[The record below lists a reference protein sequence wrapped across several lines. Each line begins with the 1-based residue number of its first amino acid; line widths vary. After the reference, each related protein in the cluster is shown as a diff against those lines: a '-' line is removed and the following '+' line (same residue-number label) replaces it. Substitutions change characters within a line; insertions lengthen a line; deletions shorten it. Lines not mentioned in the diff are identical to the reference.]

1 MMTDTTTDA
10 AASTAPAIS
19 PEIQAQLDSITEIKA
34 ENQRLTAKIEE
45 ANKHNKA
52 AETESKRLARE
63 KAEAEGNF
71 KQLFESS
78 EAERTQLQS
87 QLQGM
92 ADQTANEKRNTAA
105 LRLAVDLAGSES
117 NAGIL
122 ADCVA
127 KRLKFVD
134 NMLKVVDESGNLT
147 VSTIDDLKKEFAN
160 SARFSSLLKGNQSS
174 GGGAAGGS
182 NGSGAAP
189 SITRSEF
196 DSLDANARMKFVKS
210 GGKLND

>member
-1 MMTDTTTDA
+1 MTDIID
-10 AASTAPAIS
+10 APAIS
-19 PEIQAQLDSITEIKA
+19 PETQAQLDSITEIKL
-34 ENQRLTAKIEE
+34 ENERLTAKIEE

-52 AETESKRLARE
+52 AETEAKRLARE

-78 EAERTQLQS
+78 EAERKQLQS

-92 ADQTANEKRNTAA
+92 ADQSASEKGNTAA
-105 LRLAVDLAGSES
+105 LRLAMDLAGSE
-117 NAGIL
+117 NDAVLL
-122 ADCVA
+122 ADYIA

-134 NMLKVVDESGNLT
+134 NVLKVTDDSGNLT
-147 VSTIDDLKKEFAN
+147 VSTVDDLKKEFAN
-160 SARFSSLLKGNQSS
+160 SVRFSSLLKGNQSS

-182 NGSGAAP
+182 KGGGASP

-196 DSLDANARMKFVKS
+196 DSLDSIARMKFVKN
-210 GGKLND
+210 GGKIND